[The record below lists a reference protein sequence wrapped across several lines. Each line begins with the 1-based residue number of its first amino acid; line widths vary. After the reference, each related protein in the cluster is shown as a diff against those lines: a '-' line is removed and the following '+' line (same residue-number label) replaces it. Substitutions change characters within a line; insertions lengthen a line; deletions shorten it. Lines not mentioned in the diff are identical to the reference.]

1 MAFQGFVANIALL
14 ILIITLVVIG
24 VILYRAK
31 DKFLSED
38 IVIGECPDYWTMEED
53 SQGKNY
59 CVNVK
64 NLGKDTCSSRM
75 DFEVSP
81 WSSTYGSCKKYNWAK
96 GCDLTWDGITNN
108 PNVCVMERH
117 KNN

>member
-14 ILIITLVVIG
+14 ILIIALVVIG
-24 VILYRAK
+24 VLLYRAK

-53 SQGKNY
+53 AQGKNY

-64 NLGKDTCSSRM
+64 NLGKSTCQSKM
-75 DFEVSP
+75 DFGVAP
-81 WSSTYGSCKKYNWAK
+81 WTGTDGSCKKYNWAK
-96 GCDLTWDGITNN
+96 SCDLTWDGITNN
-108 PNVCVMERH
+108 PNSCVVTAQ
-117 KNN
+117 K